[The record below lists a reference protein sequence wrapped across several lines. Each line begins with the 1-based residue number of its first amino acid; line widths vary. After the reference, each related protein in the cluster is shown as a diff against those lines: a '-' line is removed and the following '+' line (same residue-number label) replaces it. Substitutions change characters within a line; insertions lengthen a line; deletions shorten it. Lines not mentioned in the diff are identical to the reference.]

1 MALAHTILAL
11 LAKRPESG
19 YDISKHFDEGLSCYW
34 EATQQQVYREL
45 GKLTKSNWVT
55 FEIVPQSGKPDKKI
69 YHLTELGWQELT
81 RWYTEPTEPTPV
93 REDLLVKVLIGYK
106 MKRQLLFEELHRRK
120 QLHNERLTAYLEEE
134 TDFLSKQ
141 KEQSARL
148 DKASVDEIEI
158 DMEMLFKYLTMKRG
172 IAYEKSWLTWCDE
185 VTEMLSSLLKR

>member
-45 GKLTKSNWVT
+45 SKLTKSNWVT
-55 FEIVPQSGKPDKKI
+55 FEIVPQVGKPDKKI
-69 YHLTELGWQELT
+69 YQLTDLGWQELT

-106 MKRQLLFEELHRRK
+106 MKRQHLFEELHRRK
-120 QLHNERLTAYLEEE
+120 QLHSEKLTAYLEEE
-134 TDFLSKQ
+134 IDFLSKQ
-141 KEQSARL
+141 RKQRERVDSASL
-148 DKASVDEIEI
+148 EEA

-172 IAYEKSWLTWCDE
+172 IAYEKSWLNWCDE
-185 VTEMLSSLLKR
+185 VTKMLNNY